1 VRWLCFFGLASVL
14 WAAPTI
20 KVSPAALSFS
30 FVQGVG
36 IATASQTLSVAAVA
50 NGQVIPFAVQ
60 PPSSP
65 WLTVTPESGRTTL
78 VIRVTVNVTSLIVG
92 NYADQLTIAPSE
104 GANREP
110 ILVPVSLTIQS
121 PPSNIVVSPGTLD
134 FVTRLGDNTAVPPL
148 PIQLST
154 TGGLLPFNVSTRGT
168 NWLSATPSTGNVF
181 PGFRTPVQIA
191 VNPAGLSPGAYT
203 GTITVNTPT
212 AVTKTTTV
220 NARLT
225 VQPGLPE
232 ISSVWPAS
240 LPAQSPTSIVTI
252 RGTRFFTG
260 TVARVNNEPVLTI
273 VLGDSAL
280 QITIPASMMTESRV
294 LPITVTNPG
303 TGGGQATASFVTTL
317 PGPVIR
323 GIGHAANQTATAA
336 PGSLLVIYGQ
346 NIGPETLV
354 AFDPLL
360 PRVPISLAGVAVEL
374 QGEPAPILY
383 AWKDQICIAIPYALE
398 VNRPY
403 MIQVTYASR
412 QSNLWPILITPSAPG
427 LFTASGAAAGPVAAY
442 AYDEEKKEYYLVTEA
457 APALRGGFAVL
468 YATGEGMP
476 VQATDAGRLDGVIA
490 QRASQPHSP
499 VTVTVGGLPAEVHYA
514 GVSPGLIVGII
525 QLNIRIPPTV
535 APAKDVPVAIR
546 IRGVTSPAGPTL
558 NVK

>member
-1 VRWLCFFGLASVL
+1 VRWFSIFWLASTL
-14 WAAPTI
+14 WGAPTI

-36 IATASQTLSVAAVA
+36 IPTASQTLSVAAVA
-50 NGQVIPFAVQ
+50 NGQLIGFAVN

-92 NYADQLTIAPSE
+92 TYADQLTIVPTE

-110 ILVPVSLTIQS
+110 VSIPVTLNVQS
-121 PPSNIVVSPGTLD
+121 PPSNIVVSPTTLD
-134 FVTRLGDNTAVPPL
+134 FVSRLGDNLAVPPL
-148 PIQLST
+148 PILLSS
-154 TGGLLPFNVSTRGT
+154 TGGLLPFSVSTKGT
-168 NWLSATPSTGNVF
+168 AWLSATPSTGTVF
-181 PGFRTPVQIA
+181 PGFRAPVQVA
-191 VNPAGLSPGAYT
+191 VNPAGLSPGVYS
-203 GTITVNTPT
+203 GTITINTPT

-220 NARLT
+220 TARLT
-225 VQPGLPE
+225 IQPGIPE
-232 ISSVWPAS
+232 ISTVWPAS
-240 LPAQSPTSIVTI
+240 LPALSPTSILTV
-252 RGTRFFTG
+252 RGVRFFPG
-260 TVARVNNEPVLTI
+260 TIAKVNNEPVLTI

-280 QITIPASMMTESRV
+280 QITVPASMMTNSRV

-303 TGGGQATASFVTTL
+303 AGGGEATSSFITTL

-323 GIGHAANQTATAA
+323 GIGHAANLTATAA

-346 NIGPETLV
+346 NLGPETLV
-354 AFDPLL
+354 AFDPTL
-360 PRVPISLAGVAVEL
+360 PRVPTVLAGVSVEL
-374 QGEPAPILY
+374 QGEGAPILY
-383 AWKDQICIAIPYALE
+383 AWKDQVCIAIPYGLE

-403 MIQVTYASR
+403 MIQLNSGGQR
-412 QSNLWPILITPSAPG
+412 SNVWPILVTSAAPG
-427 LFTASGAAAGPVAAY
+427 LFTATGVGAGPVASY

-476 VQATDAGRLDGVIA
+476 VQPADAGRLDGVIA
-490 QRASQPHSP
+490 RQASSPHSP
-499 VTVTVGGLPAEVHYA
+499 VSVTVGGLPAEVHYA
-514 GVSPGLIVGII
+514 GASPGLIVGII

-535 APAKDVPVAIR
+535 TPGKAVPVTIR

-558 NVK
+558 NIK